1 MKTPLPFLLAPLLL
15 AGCSDA
21 TPAKQS
27 TTPHTTAATHRA
39 AAIAAEKPPIPKCSA
54 GIAVKLNRSLMTRES
69 GEAFPDA
76 RLDEFQHRLQ
86 SAFHGAADALCAD
99 DEKFAR
105 ALKPISSVLV
115 RSGAGASEPTF
126 YADPDDKGA
135 LAFEWY
141 FADADL
147 AVPARR
153 DIEQGLR
160 CWAEPERKDCADRG
174 D

>member
-1 MKTPLPFLLAPLLL
+1 MKTPKTFLLASLLL

-21 TPAKQS
+21 SPARQSTAPHTPAA
-27 TTPHTTAATHRA
+27 TPKAAATA
-39 AAIAAEKPPIPKCSA
+39 PKTPSAPGCSA
-54 GIAVKLNRSLMTRES
+54 GIALSLNRPLMTRES
-69 GEAFPDA
+69 GDAFPEA
-76 RLDEFQHRLQ
+76 RLADFQRRLQ
-86 SAFHGAADALCAD
+86 SAFHDAADHLCVNDA
-99 DEKFAR
+99 KFTR
-105 ALKPISSVLV
+105 TLKPIASVTV

-147 AVPARR
+147 AVPPRR

-160 CWAEPERKDCADRG
+160 CWAEPERQDCADRG

>member
-1 MKTPLPFLLAPLLL
+1 MKTQMTFLLAPLLL

-21 TPAKQS
+21 SPTGQS
-27 TTPHTTAATHRA
+27 TAPHTPEATHKIAATAAKTPPA
-39 AAIAAEKPPIPKCSA
+39 PGCSAAIAVS
-54 GIAVKLNRSLMTRES
+54 LNRSLMTRES

-76 RLDEFQHRLQ
+76 RLDDFHRRLR
-86 SAFHGAADALCAD
+86 SAFHGAADDLCTSDAT
-99 DEKFAR
+99 FAR
-105 ALKPISSVLV
+105 ALKPISSVLA

>member
-1 MKTPLPFLLAPLLL
+1 MKTPRTFLLAPLLM

-21 TPAKQS
+21 SPTTQS
-27 TTPHTTAATHRA
+27 TAPHTLTTTHK
-39 AAIAAEKPPIPKCSA
+39 AIATKTPPAPGCSA

-69 GEAFPDA
+69 GEAFPDT
-76 RLDEFQHRLQ
+76 RLDDFQHRLQ
-86 SAFHGAADALCAD
+86 SAFHGAADDLCAND
-99 DEKFAR
+99 AKFAR
-105 ALKPISSVLV
+105 ALKPITSVLA

-147 AVPARR
+147 AVPARP

>member
-1 MKTPLPFLLAPLLL
+1 MTFLLASLLL

-21 TPAKQS
+21 SPARKS
-27 TTPHTTAATHRA
+27 TTPHTPNATPSA
-39 AAIAAEKPPIPKCSA
+39 AASVAKTPLTPGCSA
-54 GIAVKLNRSLMTRES
+54 GIAVKLNRPLMTRES

-76 RLDEFQHRLQ
+76 RLDDFQNRLQ

-99 DEKFAR
+99 DAKLAR
-105 ALKPISSVLV
+105 ALKPITSIQA
-115 RSGAGASEPTF
+115 RSGAGASEPAF
-126 YADPDDKGA
+126 YADPDDKSA

>member
-1 MKTPLPFLLAPLLL
+1 MKTPQTLLAPLLL
-15 AGCSDA
+15 VGCSDA
-21 TPAKQS
+21 SPDRQPTAPQTPA
-27 TTPHTTAATHRA
+27 TTHKA
-39 AAIAAEKPPIPKCSA
+39 AASATKTPPISGCSA
-54 GIAVKLNRSLMTRES
+54 GIAVKLNRSLMTGES

-76 RLDEFQHRLQ
+76 RLSDFEHRLK

-99 DEKFAR
+99 DAKFAR
-105 ALKPISSVLV
+105 ALKPIASVLA
-115 RSGAGASEPTF
+115 RSGAGASEPAF
-126 YADPDDKGA
+126 YADPDDKSA

-160 CWAEPERKDCADRG
+160 CWAEPDRKDCADRG